1 MDLVERVKAI
11 LLTPKTEWPVIAR
24 EPGDVAYLFKNYVAI
39 LAAIPAVCGFIGSV
53 ISGAPIVRA
62 LQAGV
67 TVFCPGLNSMGF
79 RSWCEDTVRALA
91 EGVRGASEWT
101 RPPVPESGF
110 PD

>member
-1 MDLVERVKAI
+1 
-11 LLTPKTEWPVIAR
+11 
-24 EPGDVAYLFKNYVAI
+24 
-39 LAAIPAVCGFIGSV
+39 
-53 ISGAPIVRA
+53 
-62 LQAGV
+62 
-67 TVFCPGLNSMGF
+67 MGF